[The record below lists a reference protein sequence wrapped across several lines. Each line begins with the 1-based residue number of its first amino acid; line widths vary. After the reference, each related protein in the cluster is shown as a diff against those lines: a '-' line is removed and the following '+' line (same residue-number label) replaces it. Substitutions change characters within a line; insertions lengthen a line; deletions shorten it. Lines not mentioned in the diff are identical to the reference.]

1 MLLSS
6 VLLELVPETVT
17 PACMYLDLKML
28 AYVRLASPAL
38 LEQQHQLLAQSEHI
52 NQTLARPLVFL
63 VQEALSVMKL
73 V

>member
-1 MLLSS
+1 
-6 VLLELVPETVT
+6 
-17 PACMYLDLKML
+17 MYLDLKML